1 MKIALI
7 CKSDSTGG
15 AAVVTFRLMNAL
27 RANGMDARMI
37 VTEKKSGSPHV
48 IEAASQNK

>member
-37 VTEKKSGSPHV
+37 VTEKKLSLIH
-48 IEAASQNK
+48 I